1 MLGYKWTT
9 QPDLLSPGLVEL
21 NLNKKVRGSKKPNL
35 TPVNSREDTEKLL
48 NSVILTR
55 RTILSKVAELYDP
68 CGFWEPIKLQMRL
81 AMLPLK
87 GLDWDEQI
95 SSIQQAT
102 WTNIIT
108 SFIDLNNIQMPRCC
122 IPSDED
128 SESKIRLICL
138 ADAAEFAGGAVVY
151 AGRKLKSGN
160 WSCSILASKSK
171 LMDATLPRYE

>member
-35 TPVNSREDTEKLL
+35 TPVNSREDAEKLL

-68 CGFWEPIKLQMRL
+68 CGFWEPIKLQMKL

-95 SSIQQAT
+95 PSTQQAT

-108 SFIDLNNIQMPRCC
+108 SFVELNNIQMPSILMR
-122 IPSDED
+122 S
-128 SESKIRLICL
+128 LN
-138 ADAAEFAGGAVVY
+138 
-151 AGRKLKSGN
+151 RKL
-160 WSCSILASKSK
+160 
-171 LMDATLPRYE
+171 D